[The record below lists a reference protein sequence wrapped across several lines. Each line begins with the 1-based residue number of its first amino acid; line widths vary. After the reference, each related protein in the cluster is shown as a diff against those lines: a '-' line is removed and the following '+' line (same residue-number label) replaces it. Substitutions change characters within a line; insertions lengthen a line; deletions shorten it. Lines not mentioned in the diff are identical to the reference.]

1 MRIAILLAALLAA
14 TPVHAQ
20 DSRPDRFPQLDPK
33 TMTDA
38 QKQSAA
44 KLPMLSGPFNIMLR
58 SPVLTDRVQALADY
72 LRAPT
77 TLPPRLE
84 EIAILVTARQWNAEY
99 EWFGHYPMAMKTGVS
114 AATADAIAH
123 GKRPEA
129 MQPDE
134 AAVYDL
140 LTELYA
146 KRRIS
151 DATFKQARELL
162 GEKQLVDLIGL
173 AGLYASVS
181 MLLDVGEVGL
191 PPGAKPLP
199 PLAGEPPV
207 R

>member
-1 MRIAILLAALLAA
+1 MRIALLLAALLAA
-14 TPVHAQ
+14 MPACAQ
-20 DSRPDRFPQLDPK
+20 ESRPDRFPQLEPQ
-33 TMTDA
+33 TMTET

-58 SPVLTDRVQALADY
+58 SPVLTDRIQALADY

-77 TLPPRLE
+77 TLPPRLAE
-84 EIAILVTARQWNAEY
+84 LAILVTARQWNAEY
-99 EWFGHYPMAMKTGVS
+99 EWFGHYPMAMKAGVPPS
-114 AATADAIAH
+114 IADAIAH

-151 DATFKQARELL
+151 DATFKQARDLL

-173 AGLYASVS
+173 SGLYASVS
-181 MLLDVGEVGL
+181 MLLDAGEVGL
-191 PPGAKPLP
+191 PTGAKPLP
-199 PLAGEPPV
+199 PLAVEPPV